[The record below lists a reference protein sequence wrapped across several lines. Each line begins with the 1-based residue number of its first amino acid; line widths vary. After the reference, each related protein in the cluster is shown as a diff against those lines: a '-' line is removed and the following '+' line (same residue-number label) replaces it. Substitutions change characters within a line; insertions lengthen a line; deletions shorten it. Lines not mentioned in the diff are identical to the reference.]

1 MNFHPKIF
9 ISAVLLFI
17 LGAFGVLG
25 YQTLNPNSQ
34 SPPLYGGISGDSLED
49 YYQWSQQQLR
59 NLKDA
64 NTEVTFNAVGDIML
78 SREVANKM
86 YANQRDAYWP
96 FRNLENEL
104 RWDVDFN
111 FGNLESPF
119 SGSDEYKFQNQFI
132 FNSPSWSLPGLVQY
146 NFTVLNLANNHIFN
160 QGLDGLTYT
169 KKILEENNLKALGV
183 GSNLDEAWKGQVF
196 SIKGVRVGFIGAT
209 YAAITPDGFI
219 DAQHTARIKDQSRL
233 SESIKELKTRSD
245 FIVVTMHAGEEYTR
259 EPNYEQT
266 GFARAAIDAGAD
278 IVIGAHPHWIQ
289 TIEEYK
295 GKQIFYS
302 LGNFVFDQMWSQDT
316 REGLMLKITLT
327 KPGLCHPGLLPNSPT
342 PLSRTEQINL
352 VCTTEL
358 QGTPKPATLKQIE
371 LVPVIIENYGQPRL
385 ATEQEKQKILNKIGA
400 TTNVITPR

>member
-1 MNFHPKIF
+1 MNIYSKIF
-9 ISAVLLFI
+9 AISVL
-17 LGAFGVLG
+17 AFALTAIGMLTHR
-25 YQTLNPNSQ
+25 TLNPQIQNS
-34 SPPLYGGISGDSLED
+34 SLYEGVSSGSLED
-49 YYQWSQQQLR
+49 YYNWSQQQLG
-59 NLKDA
+59 NLADI

-78 SREVANKM
+78 SRDVASKM
-86 YANQRDAYWP
+86 YANQKDSYWP

-119 SGSDEYKFQNQFI
+119 SGTDEYKFQSQFI
-132 FNSPSWSLPGLVQY
+132 FNSPTWALPGLIQY
-146 NFTVLNLANNHIFN
+146 NFNVLNLANNHILN
-160 QGLDGLTYT
+160 QGIEGLTYT
-169 KKILEENNLKALGV
+169 KKVLQENNLKALGV
-183 GSNLDEAWKGQVF
+183 GENQDDAWKGQVF

-219 DAQHTARIKDQSRL
+219 DGQHTARIKDKDRL
-233 SESIKELKTRSD
+233 AESVKELRSRSD

-278 IVIGAHPHWIQ
+278 LVIGAHPHWIQ
-289 TIEEYK
+289 TIEQYK

-316 REGLMLKITLT
+316 REGLVLKITLT

-371 LVPVIIENYGQPRL
+371 LVPVVIDNYGQPRL
-385 ATEQEKQKILNKIGA
+385 ATEIEKQNILNKIGA

>member
-1 MNFHPKIF
+1 MIHYQKIF
-9 ISAVLLFI
+9 AAVIVLYCVLA
-17 LGAFGVLG
+17 LGVLG
-25 YQTLNPNSQ
+25 YQKLFNNQKGGLS
-34 SPPLYGGISGDSLED
+34 YGGITGGSLEE
-49 YYQWSQQQLR
+49 YYDWSQQQLG
-59 NLKDA
+59 NLQDH

-78 SREVANKM
+78 SREVASRM
-86 YANQRDAYWP
+86 HANQKDGYWP

-104 RWDVDFN
+104 RWNADFN

-119 SGSDEYKFQNQFI
+119 NGTDKFKFQNQFI
-132 FNSPSWSLPGLVQY
+132 FNSPIWAFPGLIQY
-146 NFTVLNLANNHIFN
+146 NFNVLNLANNHILN
-160 QGLDGLTYT
+160 QGLDGLTYS
-169 KKILEENNLKALGV
+169 KELLNNNNIQSLGV
-183 GSNLDEAWKGQVF
+183 GENLDEAWTGKVF

-209 YAAITPDGFI
+209 YAAMGPDGLI
-219 DAQHTARIKDQSRL
+219 DAQHTARVKDLDRL
-233 SESIKELKTRSD
+233 TQSIKELKNRSD

-259 EPNYEQT
+259 EPNSEQT
-266 GFARAAIDAGAD
+266 NFARAAIDAGAD
-278 IVIGAHPHWIQ
+278 LVIGAHPHWIQ

-342 PLSRTEQINL
+342 PLSRSEQINL

-358 QGTPKPATLKQIE
+358 QGTPKPATLKQVE
-371 LVPVIIENYGQPRL
+371 LIPVIIENYGQPRK
-385 ATEQEKQKILNKIGA
+385 ATEQEKQNILNKIGA